1 MKGRTRKMATQT
13 NEPMK
18 SDGAVLRSPREWHS
32 DPEGQLNL
40 FGDGENFMFRKKIRL
55 IELFA
60 GYGSQRLALDYLHAD
75 YESWRICEWAIP
87 SIIAYAMRH
96 ARTTAIRLPRK
107 SSAEWMRKS

>member
-1 MKGRTRKMATQT
+1 MATQT